1 MTAESHSALMFPTY
15 PVVSFLSGRLEALKS
30 FNSSLP
36 GCAEALNKEMTG
48 LFQSLQVS
56 VPIAVTNAFSFC

>member
-1 MTAESHSALMFPTY
+1 MTAKSHPALMFPTY
-15 PVVSFLSGRLEALKS
+15 PVVYFLSGRLEAFKS

-36 GCAEALNKEMTG
+36 GCLEALNKEMIG
-48 LFQSLQVS
+48 LFQSLQVP